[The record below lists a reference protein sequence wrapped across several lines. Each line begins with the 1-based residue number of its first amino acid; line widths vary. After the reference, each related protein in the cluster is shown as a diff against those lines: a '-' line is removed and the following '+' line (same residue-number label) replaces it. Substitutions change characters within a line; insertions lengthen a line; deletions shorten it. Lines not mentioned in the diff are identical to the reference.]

1 MVTCAQGHPSAATDF
16 CDVCGTPVDVARES
30 APAQDVSGRP
40 ADVTTCR
47 ECGAQRNGRF
57 CEGCGHDTGATRPQ
71 VQWVAVVKAD
81 RDFYDR
87 VVARGELDSVE
98 YPQAFTE
105 RRIILHGSQ
114 ILIGR
119 RASSRGATPDID
131 LGADPA
137 DRGVSARH
145 AMLRLG
151 VSGPTISDLGS
162 TNGTSLNGSEALLG
176 TEVETPLRDGDRIH
190 IGAWT
195 TITITVVNA
204 AGAANKESA
213 PDPGERTTQTSRG
226 SFQLHRELR
235 DAREQSAS
243 SREILSALARDV
255 ANPGAVLDTVVEY
268 AARLC
273 RARAAQLFLL
283 SDDMFHVSRV
293 SGETPEEYRRLLV
306 AHPIA
311 RNRSSTVGRAA
322 EDMCTHQVADVLK
335 DDDYGRL
342 DLQRLAGF
350 RTLLSTPMILQDE
363 VVGVLSM
370 WRTEVA
376 PFDARERELLEEFA
390 AQGAIVLRQVDLMR
404 TLESRGAE
412 LASKL
417 AQLEALR
424 EVGEAVGS
432 SLDLDEVLDQIVRN
446 AVRLTNLGFGDI
458 TLGTDGGSI
467 LEYHESEDSFAV
479 RASFGSSPEL
489 LAQLRVIAI
498 DGGST
503 VVARTAL
510 ERRVLEI
517 ADIAE
522 AHPDPYL
529 DVVLRDGW
537 RSMLAVPMVRSDKL
551 IGVLVIR
558 RRGTGAFPRDVIAM
572 LEAFASQSAL
582 AIVNARLFG
591 ELETKTSE
599 LEIAGRHKSEFLA
612 SMSHELRTP
621 LNAVIGFSEVLLDRM
636 FGEVNDRQDEYL
648 RDIRSSGRHL
658 LELINEILD
667 LSKVEGGQ
675 MELEPST
682 FVVGTAVEGALA
694 MVRERA
700 TQHRIELTVHIAGDV
715 DLIEADERR
724 FKQVLLNLL
733 SNAVKFTPDGGSV
746 TVRAL
751 REGTELVVSV
761 TDTGIGVPPEDQ
773 DRIFESFQQGGRGA
787 PKEEGTGLG
796 LTLSRRIV
804 KLFGG
809 RMWLDSVVGAGSTF
823 GFSVPGLTQTAPA
836 DAAPRADGTPVVLL
850 LDEDR
855 VSQDL
860 VGAYLEQF
868 PVEVMRAWDGG
879 YAVDLI
885 RTVRPAAVVLEI
897 GLPRMDGWQVLA
909 ALKSDPATAAIPV
922 VIASTVDNRP
932 RGLALGAAAYL
943 LKPVRRDELV
953 GALRSVGVL
962 PAAEPS

>member
-1 MVTCAQGHPSAATDF
+1 MTCAQGHPSVAGDF
-16 CDVCGTPVDVARES
+16 CDVCGQPIAGADESQAAQPVS
-30 APAQDVSGRP
+30 PHPA
-40 ADVTTCR
+40 AVTACPT
-47 ECGAQRNGRF
+47 CGALRSGRF
-57 CEGCGHDTGATRPQ
+57 CENCGLDTGPAGE
-71 VQWVAVVKAD
+71 WVAVVSAD

-87 VVARGELDSVE
+87 VVARGEHDTVE
-98 YPQAFTE
+98 YPPVFQE
-105 RRIILHGSQ
+105 RRISLRGKQ

-119 RASSRGATPDID
+119 QAGGASVAPDID
-131 LGADPA
+131 LGVQPA

-145 AMLRLG
+145 ALLRLRET
-151 VSGPTISDLGS
+151 GPTITDLGS
-162 TNGTSLNGSEALLG
+162 TNGTSLNGSEDLLG
-176 TEVETPLRDGDRIH
+176 SDVETPLKDGDRIH

-195 TITITVVNA
+195 TITVARATA
-204 AGAANKESA
+204 EEPA
-213 PDPGERTTQTSRG
+213 PDPGERTTRTSRG

-283 SDDMFHVSRV
+283 SGDMFHVSRV

-311 RNRSSTVGRAA
+311 RNRLSTVGRAA
-322 EDMCTHQVADVLK
+322 EDMCTHQVADVLA

-350 RTLLSTPMILQDE
+350 RTLLSTPMIVAGE

-376 PFDARERELLEEFA
+376 PFDARERDLLEEFA

-404 TLESRGAE
+404 ALESRGAE
-412 LASKL
+412 LASKV

-467 LEYHESEDSFAV
+467 LEYHESADSFDV
-479 RASFGSSPEL
+479 RAAFGSSPEL
-489 LAQLRVIAI
+489 LAQLRQVTI
-498 DGGST
+498 DRDTT

-510 ERRVLEI
+510 QRRVLEI

-522 AHPDPYL
+522 ADPDPYL

-537 RSMLAVPMVRSDKL
+537 RSLLSVPMIRSDTL
-551 IGVLVIR
+551 VGVLVIR
-558 RRGTGAFPRDVIAM
+558 RRGTGAFPPDVIEM

-582 AIVNARLFG
+582 AIVNARLFR
-591 ELETKTSE
+591 ELETKTRE
-599 LEIAGRHKSEFLA
+599 LEVAGRHKSEFLA

-621 LNAVIGFSEVLLDRM
+621 LNAVIGFSEVLLDRL

-648 RDIRSSGRHL
+648 RDIRNSGQHL

-667 LSKVEGGQ
+667 LSKVEDGQ

-682 FVVGTAVEGALA
+682 FVVAGVVESALA

-700 TQHRIELTVHIAGDV
+700 AQHGIGLTVHIGADV

-746 TVRAL
+746 TVRAD
-751 REGTELVVSV
+751 RDGTELVVTV

-804 KLFGG
+804 RLFGG
-809 RMWLDSVVGAGSTF
+809 RMWLESTVGAGSTF
-823 GFSVPGLTQTAPA
+823 GFSVPGLPEPATAATARP
-836 DAAPRADGTPVVLL
+836 DGTPVVLV

-860 VGAYLEQF
+860 VDAYLEPF
-868 PVEVMRAWDGG
+868 PVDVLRAWDGAK
-879 YAVDLI
+879 AVDLI
-885 RTVRPAAVVLEI
+885 RAVRPVAVILEI
-897 GLPRMDGWQVLA
+897 GLSRMDGWQVLA
-909 ALKSDPATAAIPV
+909 ALKADPATATMPV
-922 VIASTVDNRP
+922 VIASTVDNRS

-962 PAAEPS
+962 PTVEPA